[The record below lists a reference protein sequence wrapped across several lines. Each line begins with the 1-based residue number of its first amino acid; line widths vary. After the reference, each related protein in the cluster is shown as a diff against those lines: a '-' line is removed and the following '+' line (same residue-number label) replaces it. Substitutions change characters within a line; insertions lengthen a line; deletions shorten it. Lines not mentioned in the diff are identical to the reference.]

1 MTTLNLKSYY
11 NHWGDL
17 CVSKQRHPIKYRCKS
32 GVNSH
37 TRYFFVVTTSIVL
50 LCHSFS
56 IILAAQP
63 LYPVEKGRGGRN
75 GRSLKKAGGVVGENC
90 DHFHPN
96 NTSEQSTPNRHHCL
110 PIKSNK
116 KSKQHEETKT
126 KKSKVNVRFF
136 QIY

>member
-1 MTTLNLKSYY
+1 MTTLNLSSYY
-11 NHWGDL
+11 YHRDDL
-17 CVSKQRHPIKYRCKS
+17 CISKQRHPIKYRCKS
-32 GVNSH
+32 GGNLH

-56 IILAAQP
+56 IILAAQTP
-63 LYPVEKGRGGRN
+63 YPVEKGRGGAN

-96 NTSEQSTPNRHHCL
+96 DTTEQSTPNRHHCL

-126 KKSKVNVRFF
+126 KKSKVCAIFF
-136 QIY
+136 QI